1 MKELKLNQTV
11 RRGKDWRYQEQDKDS
26 AFGVITEVKYYDDEQ
41 ETCRWYQV
49 RWLDKEMRTISVNS
63 YRYGTSLEEIISAGR
78 APEDLQI
85 GDTIVPVSP
94 QSHPEIHVN
103 KLCGVARI
111 VSRMTDGFVLE
122 IVNQSKEPIQW
133 ACDFDSFFIVP
144 RKEQPPVPKQEDKP
158 TRQQSKPD
166 SMDTS
171 QMGFQVMIPEK
182 AIQERIDKLVMFK
195 LRHEKIQGLLGSV
208 INEQKTQVVNDLKQH
223 VYETMKDDFLGV
235 KQRVI
240 DDYILSKRTQIFLE
254 KKVLAEVTDEM
265 PHEKLNDVLTF
276 LTLFKQAMIVGPTGS
291 GKSTLAKQ
299 AADAFKLRFG
309 SFSCNME
316 ASKSEL
322 VGFANLNGYIT
333 PQFLDFYENG
343 GVFLIDEYD
352 AMSANIAVVLN
363 AAFDR
368 TGQISVPNRMEKPI
382 AKKHENFYCIL
393 AGNTW
398 GSGSVEFQGREMQ
411 DMAFLDRFKLCR
423 VFIDYDTK
431 IEKGIAGEHYTWF
444 KNIRAFF
451 HSYVDSEQFSTRS
464 IYDASMLLANNFGK
478 RRILEMISS
487 HWDKELQDKLISKVG
502 A

>member
-1 MKELKLNQTV
+1 
-11 RRGKDWRYQEQDKDS
+11 
-26 AFGVITEVKYYDDEQ
+26 
-41 ETCRWYQV
+41 
-49 RWLDKEMRTISVNS
+49 
-63 YRYGTSLEEIISAGR
+63 
-78 APEDLQI
+78 
-85 GDTIVPVSP
+85 
-94 QSHPEIHVN
+94 
-103 KLCGVARI
+103 
-111 VSRMTDGFVLE
+111 
-122 IVNQSKEPIQW
+122 
-133 ACDFDSFFIVP
+133 
-144 RKEQPPVPKQEDKP
+144 
-158 TRQQSKPD
+158 
-166 SMDTS
+166 MDTT

-195 LRHEKIQGLLGSV
+195 LRHEKIQGILGTV
-208 INEQKTQVVNDLKQH
+208 VGEQKQQVVDALKQH

-235 KQRVI
+235 KQRII
-240 DDYILSKRTQIFLE
+240 DSYVESRRTQIFLE
-254 KKVLAEVTDEM
+254 KKVVAEVEEEM
-265 PHEKLNDVLTF
+265 PHDKLGDVLTF

-299 AADAFKLRFG
+299 AAGALKQRFG

-382 AKKHENFYCIL
+382 AKKHPEFYCVL

-423 VFIDYDTK
+423 VFIDYDK
-431 IEKGIAGEHYTWF
+431 NIEKSIAGEHLEWF
-444 KNIRAFF
+444 KCIRAFF
-451 HSYVDSEQFSTRS
+451 RTYVDSEQFSTRS
-464 IYDASMLLANNFGK
+464 IYDASVLLHNGFK
-478 RRILEMISS
+478 KKQLLEMLSA
-487 HWDKELQDKLISKVG
+487 HWDAELRDKLVDKVG
-502 A
+502 V